1 MLFMRDDLLPSSHPE
16 TAPGDAGAGID
27 PRAGLEKLSALRM
40 VDVRQPTTDAR
51 ILVLRRYTEP
61 EKGQQLLLRQLRMQ
75 LPEQPPPKITSEF
88 PTQTV

>member
-1 MLFMRDDLLPSSHPE
+1 
-16 TAPGDAGAGID
+16 
-27 PRAGLEKLSALRM
+27 M
-40 VDVRQPTTDAR
+40 VDVHLPTTDAR
-51 ILVLRRYTEP
+51 TLVLRRYTEP